1 MSDSPVSSNWLICEA
16 TPADAAGI
24 ARVHVDSWRSTYA
37 GIMPDT
43 LLAGM
48 TYADREEMWINR
60 LSNQENPNPLLVAE
74 DPDGRIVGFAAAGP
88 ERTNRPDYGAE
99 VYAIYLLEAE
109 QGAGIGK
116 ALFREA
122 ASRLREMGYDSVLVW
137 VARDNPAC
145 GFYEALG
152 GVLIDEK
159 EEEYGGRG
167 IKLLAYGWQGLDEF
181 AY

>member
-1 MSDSPVSSNWLICEA
+1 
-16 TPADAAGI
+16 
-24 ARVHVDSWRSTYA
+24 
-37 GIMPDT
+37 MPDT

-48 TYADREEMWINR
+48 TYAHREKMWINR

-74 DPDGRIVGFAAAGP
+74 ADRGRIVGFAAAGP
-88 ERTNRPDYGAE
+88 ERSNRSDYGAE

-116 ALFREA
+116 ALFQEA
-122 ASRLREMGYDSVLVW
+122 ASRLRKLGYDNMLVW

-159 EEEYGGRG
+159 EEEYGVRPSS
-167 IKLLAYGWQGLDEF
+167 
-181 AY
+181 

>member
-1 MSDSPVSSNWLICEA
+1 VSDSPASSNWLIRKA
-16 TPADAAGI
+16 AAADAAGI

-74 DPDGRIVGFAAAGP
+74 DAQGRIVGFAAAGP
-88 ERTNRPDYGAE
+88 ERTSRPDYGAE
-99 VYAIYLLEAE
+99 VYAVYLLEAE

-116 ALFREA
+116 VLFTEA
-122 ASRLREMGYDSVLVW
+122 ASRLRELGYDSLLVW

-145 GFYEALG
+145 GFYAALG